1 MRAGLSILIPVFN
14 CEVTALVTALRAQ
27 VADWLGPVEIVLL
40 DDNSAAA
47 YQAKNQ
53 LLASL
58 PSVRYEELPANVGR
72 AAIRN
77 QLAARASHAWLLLLD
92 NDSHLP
98 DSQFLAHYARAVAAQ
113 PAASLFIGGTAYEA
127 TPPADPA
134 LRLRWHYG
142 RAREMRPA
150 AVRQRA
156 PASQLTVNNALAK
169 KELLQ
174 KYPFDERL
182 SGYGHEDTRF
192 GLALGR
198 AGVGICHLDN
208 PVLHEGLEP
217 AAVFL
222 AKSQQAVHNLARL
235 LRTEAEVAAATRLG
249 QAAARLHR
257 AGLAPVARQMLAAL
271 APALRRNLLSARPS
285 LRALDALKLLWLLQA
300 GG

>member
-14 CEVTALVTALRAQ
+14 CEVATLVAALRAQ
-27 VADWLGPVEIVLL
+27 ATDWPGPVEVVLL
-40 DDNSAAA
+40 DDGSAAA
-47 YQAKNQ
+47 YRAKNQ
-53 LLASL
+53 PLASL
-58 PSVRYEELPANVGR
+58 PGVRYEELPANVGR

-77 QLAARASHAWLLLLD
+77 QLAARACHEWLLLLD
-92 NDSHLP
+92 NDSRLP
-98 DSQFLAHYARAVAAQ
+98 NNQFLARYARAVAAQ

-127 TPPADPA
+127 APPADPA

-150 AVRQRA
+150 AARQRD
-156 PASQLTVNNALAK
+156 PGGQLTVNNALLK
-169 KELLQ
+169 KELSE
-174 KYPFDERL
+174 KYPFDESL

-198 AGVGICHLDN
+198 AGITICHLDN

-217 AAVFL
+217 AAAFL
-222 AKSQQAVHNLARL
+222 AKSQQAVHNLAQL
-235 LRTEAEVAAATRLG
+235 LRAEAEVGAATRLG
-249 QAAARLHR
+249 QAAARLRR
-257 AGLAPVARQMLAAL
+257 AGLAPVARRALAAL

-300 GG
+300 SE